1 MDKRQNKDINIAIVG
16 LDYDFVLEV
25 SKILASQLGL
35 YFLDTI
41 GLYEFDIS
49 PNTLEEVLI
58 NYGEPYFREKQ
69 KSTVKYVSSF
79 NNTVMSF
86 ESGVVLDPE
95 NLDCIDKYGL
105 IVYIHQDEK
114 SLVNEFIRCEYKS
127 QTLDK
132 FFHIS
137 KQDIA
142 KRDAI
147 LQQRSE
153 IIVDATNYETIRCA
167 GDIIKGIKKYYGVNF

>member
-1 MDKRQNKDINIAIVG
+1 MEKRNNTDINIAIFG

-49 PNTLEEVLI
+49 PLTLEEILTD
-58 NYGEPYFREKQ
+58 YGEAYFREKQ
-69 KSTVKYVSSF
+69 CGTVKYVSSF
-79 NNTVMSF
+79 NNTIMSF
-86 ESGVVLDPE
+86 ESGAVLNDK
-95 NLDCIDKYGL
+95 NIDAIDKYGL
-105 IVYIHQDEK
+105 IVYIHQDK
-114 SLVNEFIRCEYKS
+114 NTLLNEYVRSEYKNKV
-127 QTLDK
+127 LDK

-137 KQDIA
+137 PDEID

-147 LQQRSE
+147 LQARSE
-153 IIVDATNYETIRCA
+153 IIVDATSYETLRCA